1 MYFVC
6 MDSGDPIA
14 HVTLEA
20 ALKALRVELRA
31 REAQGYVVSFNDKLE
46 FELSR
51 PSPRGDGNGAA
62 HRVWIEDESGQNV
75 TSKDAAEAG

>member
-6 MDSGDPIA
+6 IDNGDPIA
-14 HVTLEA
+14 HASLEA
-20 ALKALRVELRA
+20 ALKALRLELRA
-31 REAQGYVVSFNDKLE
+31 REAKGFIATFNDRLE

-51 PSPRGDGNGAA
+51 PDPDGNGNGSA
-62 HRVWIEDESGQNV
+62 HRVWIEDENGLNV